1 MKKAQLVLI
10 PLFCFIVL
18 FAQSQR
24 RPDYSAIGQKSAV
37 NTTETIYYYGVDFS
51 HVRVS
56 DGAKQFKGPEYSNI
70 YPSAWIAYVEK
81 EMPPVTVQKRIRS
94 RSFLYKQDEI
104 AGISI
109 KVVPDFIIGTDY
121 AFGVDTLKAAIKKY
135 TVSQSSGTGLVLI
148 PENFNKSQEKA
159 MTWVVFFDIKT
170 REILWATKAYGKCE
184 HMGYTAHWASGVVDG
199 FNYFYHHNY

>member
-10 PLFCFIVL
+10 SLLCFIVL
-18 FAQSQR
+18 FAQAQR
-24 RPDYSAIGQKSAV
+24 KADQSAIGQKSAV
-37 NTTETIYYYGVDFS
+37 NTSETIYYYGVDFS

-56 DGAKQFKGPEYSNI
+56 DGAKQAKGPEYSTV
-70 YPSAWIAYVEK
+70 YPGSWISYVEK
-81 EMPPVTVQKRIRS
+81 EMPPITVQKRIRVH
-94 RSFLYKQDEI
+94 SFLYKQDEI
-104 AGISI
+104 AAVS
-109 KVVPDFIIGTDY
+109 KQVVPDFIIGTNY
-121 AFGVDTLKAAIKKY
+121 SFGVDTLKSAIRRY

-170 REILWATKAYGKCE
+170 RDILWATKAYGKCE
-184 HMGYTAHWASGVVDG
+184 HMGYTAHWASGVIDG